1 MNEEIKKI
9 STVKKGNNGNQK
21 NVCKICGKKI
31 FDKDMQTTM
40 CIKTRYGGEICL
52 NCAYEIEE
60 TLSRAEFSGMMDYDD
75 FFDMNDDSE
84 INFTKTKA
92 KSIKI
97 SDSYEDKIIKD
108 LPNKSLVIQK
118 LKKCIIGQDYAIEK
132 VTGIV
137 YRNILSNNKRLKS
150 IPLLIGKS
158 GQGKTEIITELC
170 KLINLPY
177 VVENSKDFTE
187 AGYAGRNPSDIFEDL
202 YEVCGKDINLTNHG
216 VIVID
221 EFDKLRET
229 NGSERDVSGSGVVN
243 TFLSYLSGVK
253 VPIKDKY
260 NTLIDY
266 VDTTNIIFI
275 FMGAFE
281 DANQTLSL
289 YKIREKRLG
298 FDRKIGFGDI
308 SAKDQ
313 NKNVDRAFISEDL
326 MNYGFSRQ
334 FVGRVSMIELNELT
348 CDDYMKI
355 LLNSEI
361 SIYRAYKDEFL
372 SHGLTLVCSKK
383 LKENI
388 VKKAM
393 QKKIGARG
401 LKVVCEETFLTSL
414 EHVEDLEN
422 HKYTKIIFG
431 NNATESPLDY
441 KLK

>member
-1 MNEEIKKI
+1 
-9 STVKKGNNGNQK
+9 
-21 NVCKICGKKI
+21 
-31 FDKDMQTTM
+31 
-40 CIKTRYGGEICL
+40 
-52 NCAYEIEE
+52 
-60 TLSRAEFSGMMDYDD
+60 
-75 FFDMNDDSE
+75 
-84 INFTKTKA
+84 
-92 KSIKI
+92 
-97 SDSYEDKIIKD
+97 
-108 LPNKSLVIQK
+108 
-118 LKKCIIGQDYAIEK
+118 
-132 VTGIV
+132 
-137 YRNILSNNKRLKS
+137 
-150 IPLLIGKS
+150 
-158 GQGKTEIITELC
+158 
-170 KLINLPY
+170 
-177 VVENSKDFTE
+177 
-187 AGYAGRNPSDIFEDL
+187 
-202 YEVCGKDINLTNHG
+202 
-216 VIVID
+216 
-221 EFDKLRET
+221 
-229 NGSERDVSGSGVVN
+229 
-243 TFLSYLSGVK
+243 
-253 VPIKDKY
+253 
-260 NTLIDY
+260 
-266 VDTTNIIFI
+266 
-275 FMGAFE
+275 MGAFE

-308 SAKDQ
+308 SVKDQ

-326 MNYGFSRQ
+326 MNDGFSRQ